1 MLRKIFLATR
11 FCDFVQVRLI
21 RIMPNNVDG
30 SVEVHAGMLIA
41 IFLRFS
47 CQNVV
52 IGNLH
57 EIKFYFGM
65 PVLSLK
71 PIKSSIDNLLRS
83 IFSPWPMLFEQAEGI
98 LRVSVNI
105 IALGIGDS
113 LHFLA

>member
-30 SVEVHAGMLIA
+30 SVEVHARMLIA
-41 IFLRFS
+41 IFLRFC

-57 EIKFYFGM
+57 EIKFYFSM
-65 PVLSLK
+65 PVLSLE
-71 PIKSSIDNLLRS
+71 PIKSSINDLLRS

-105 IALGIGDS
+105 IALSIGDS